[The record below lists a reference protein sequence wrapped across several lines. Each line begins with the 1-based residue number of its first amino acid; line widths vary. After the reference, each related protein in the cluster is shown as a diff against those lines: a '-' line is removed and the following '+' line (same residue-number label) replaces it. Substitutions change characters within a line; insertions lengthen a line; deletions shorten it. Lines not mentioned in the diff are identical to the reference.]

1 VIGRS
6 IGKQILCCILLGC
19 LTGCL
24 GYTLGPTPPTYMKG
38 VHRVAV
44 PIFKNTTV
52 AADVEAIAT
61 TTVIKQIQ
69 EDGTY
74 QVTGVDQADAV
85 VVGTIVSVERTKARS
100 LQGNVLA
107 SAEFNLRITIDFRIE
122 RPNTSQ
128 LMAAR
133 SIEGDTSFFVGND
146 IASQERE
153 AIPLAVQDAAVQF
166 ASFLSEG
173 W

>member
-6 IGKQILCCILLGC
+6 ISRQFLCLLLGF
-19 LTGCL
+19 LTGCA

-44 PIFKNTTV
+44 PIFKNASITPDIQAV
-52 AADVEAIAT
+52 AT

-74 QVTGVDQADAV
+74 EVTGVDQADAV
-85 VVGTIVSVERTKARS
+85 VVGTITSVTRTKSRS

-107 SAEFNLRITIDFRIE
+107 SAEFTLRVMINFRIE
-122 RPNTSQ
+122 RSNTGQ
-128 LMAAR
+128 LMNQR
-133 SIEGDTSFFVGND
+133 NIEGDTSFFVGND
-146 IASQERE
+146 IFTQERE
-153 AIPLAVQDAAVQF
+153 AIPLAIQDAAVQF
-166 ASFLSEG
+166 VSFLSEG

>member
-1 VIGRS
+1 VS
-6 IGKQILCCILLGC
+6 GKLILCAAIGC
-19 LTGCL
+19 LTGCA

-38 VHRVAV
+38 IQRVAV
-44 PIFKNTTV
+44 PIFKNVSITP
-52 AADVEAIAT
+52 DVEAVT
-61 TTVIKQIQ
+61 TTAVIKQIQ

-85 VVGTIVSVERTKARS
+85 VNGTITEVDRTKARS

-107 SAEFNLRITIDFRIE
+107 SAEFNLVVTIVFRIQ
-122 RPNTSQ
+122 RPTGQ
-128 LMAAR
+128 ILADR
-133 SIEGDTSFFVGND
+133 KIQGTTSFFVGND

-166 ASFLSEG
+166 VSFLSEG

>member
-1 VIGRS
+1 
-6 IGKQILCCILLGC
+6 
-19 LTGCL
+19 
-24 GYTLGPTPPTYMKG
+24 MKG
-38 VHRVAV
+38 IQRVAV
-44 PIFKNTTV
+44 PIFKNVSITP
-52 AADVEAIAT
+52 DVEAVT
-61 TTVIKQIQ
+61 TTAVIKQIQ

-85 VVGTIVSVERTKARS
+85 VNGTITEVDRTKARS

-107 SAEFNLRITIDFRIE
+107 SAEFNLVVTIDFRIA
-122 RPNTSQ
+122 RPTGQ
-128 LMAAR
+128 ILADR
-133 SIEGDTSFFVGND
+133 KIQGTTSFFVGND

-166 ASFLSEG
+166 VSFLSEG

>member
-1 VIGRS
+1 
-6 IGKQILCCILLGC
+6 
-19 LTGCL
+19 
-24 GYTLGPTPPTYMKG
+24 MKG

-52 AADVEAIAT
+52 APDIEALAT

-74 QVTGVDQADAV
+74 EVTGVDQADAV

-128 LMAAR
+128 LMAQR
-133 SIEGDTSFFVGND
+133 SVEGDTSFFVGND
-146 IASQERE
+146 TAVQESQ
-153 AIPLAVQDAAVQF
+153 AVPLAVQEAAIQF
-166 ASFLSEG
+166 VSFLTEG

>member
-1 VIGRS
+1 MGHS
-6 IGKQILCCILLGC
+6 IVRQFFCVLLGY
-19 LTGCL
+19 LTGCA

-38 VHRVAV
+38 VRTIAV
-44 PIFKNTTV
+44 PIFKNTTITP
-52 AADVEAIAT
+52 DIEALAT
-61 TTVIKQIQ
+61 TTVIKRIQ

-74 QVTGVDQADAV
+74 EVTGADRADAV
-85 VVGTIVSVERTKARS
+85 VVGTIASVERTKARS

-128 LMAAR
+128 LLAQR

-146 IASQERE
+146 IFTQERE

-166 ASFLSEG
+166 VSFLSEG

>member
-1 VIGRS
+1 MS
-6 IGKQILCCILLGC
+6 GKLILCAAIGC
-19 LTGCL
+19 LTGCA

-38 VHRVAV
+38 IQRVAV
-44 PIFKNTTV
+44 PIFKNVSITP
-52 AADVEAIAT
+52 DVEAVT
-61 TTVIKQIQ
+61 TTAVIKQIQ

-85 VVGTIVSVERTKARS
+85 VNGTITEVDRTKARS

-107 SAEFNLRITIDFRIE
+107 SAEFNLVVTIVFRIQ
-122 RPNTSQ
+122 RPTGQ
-128 LMAAR
+128 ILADR
-133 SIEGDTSFFVGND
+133 KIQGTTSFFVGND

-166 ASFLSEG
+166 VSFLSEG

>member
-1 VIGRS
+1 VS
-6 IGKQILCCILLGC
+6 GKLILCAAMGC
-19 LTGCL
+19 LTGCA

-38 VHRVAV
+38 IQRVAV
-44 PIFKNTTV
+44 PIFKNVSITP
-52 AADVEAIAT
+52 DVEAVT
-61 TTVIKQIQ
+61 TTAVIKQIQ
-69 EDGTY
+69 EDGTF

-85 VVGTIVSVERTKARS
+85 VNGTITEVDRTKARS

-107 SAEFNLRITIDFRIE
+107 SAEFNLVVTIVFRIQ
-122 RPNTSQ
+122 RPTGQ
-128 LMAAR
+128 ILADR
-133 SIEGDTSFFVGND
+133 KIQGTTSFFVGND

-166 ASFLSEG
+166 VSLLSEG

>member
-1 VIGRS
+1 MS
-6 IGKQILCCILLGC
+6 GKLILCAAIGC
-19 LTGCL
+19 LTGCA

-38 VHRVAV
+38 IQRVAV
-44 PIFKNTTV
+44 PIFKNVSITP
-52 AADVEAIAT
+52 DVEAVT
-61 TTVIKQIQ
+61 TTAVIKQIQ
-69 EDGTY
+69 EDGTF

-85 VVGTIVSVERTKARS
+85 VNGTITEVDRTKARS

-107 SAEFNLRITIDFRIE
+107 SAEFNLVVTIVFRIQ
-122 RPNTSQ
+122 RPTGQ
-128 LMAAR
+128 ILADR
-133 SIEGDTSFFVGND
+133 KIQGTTSFFVGND

-166 ASFLSEG
+166 VSFLSEG

>member
-1 VIGRS
+1 MIGRS
-6 IGKQILCCILLGC
+6 TGRRLLCILVGC
-19 LTGCL
+19 FAGCA
-24 GYTLGPTPPTYMKG
+24 GYTLGPTPPTFMKG

-52 AADVEAIAT
+52 APDIQTMAT

-74 QVTGVDQADAV
+74 QVTGVDEADAV

-100 LQGNVLA
+100 LVGNVIA

-128 LMAAR
+128 LMAQR
-133 SIEGDTSFFVGND
+133 SVEGDTSFFVGND
-146 IASQERE
+146 IATQERQ
-153 AIPLAVQDAAVQF
+153 AIPLAVEELAVQF
-166 ASFLSEG
+166 VSFLSEG